1 MKFCDITIAYNESS
15 GGIRTYID
23 EKRRYLR
30 ERTDHDHLLIVP
42 GAEDAM
48 ERGERSTVVS
58 LAGPLLPGQDTY
70 RFFARPGRIRSVLLE
85 HRPDVV
91 ELGSYYLSPWAA
103 FAYRQRLRAAERDCV
118 IGCYFHTDVAEAYV
132 AAPLRGLAHGLLDDW
147 SEPLAS
153 LGERVAALL
162 ARGAERYIGT
172 VFANSDIAFAPS
184 PVQAERLRAYG
195 VEGAQVVPL
204 GVDLEL
210 FHPGRRSKAVRARH
224 GAGPG
229 TTVLFYAGRLS
240 TEKRVLMLIEALAR
254 LPSSFAACLWITGH
268 GPLAAEIA
276 AAARHIPALR
286 LLPYQRN
293 REDFARLLASADV
306 YVTAART
313 RPLRCRSSR
322 RRRRDCRSSGSLPGL
337 CMIGCR
343 KAWATSVPPTIPPPW
358 RTTSSWPQPSGR
370 PSVRGRGRTSR
381 RGSAGTTQSAGFLPA
396 MRKGWPGSEAGCR
409 RPRRE
414 GRAGRRRWL
423 GRCRSRQ

>member
-229 TTVLFYAGRLS
+229 TTVLVYAGRLS

-306 YVTAART
+306 YVTAGPHETFALSVIEAQAAGLPVVGVDAGALHDRVPEGLGYLGPADDPAAMADNIVLAAAERQAISARARAHVEARFGWDNT
-313 RPLRCRSSR
+313 IR
-322 RRRRDCRSSGSLPGL
+322 RLLACYEERLAGL
-337 CMIGCR
+337 
-343 KAWATSVPPTIPPPW
+343 
-358 RTTSSWPQPSGR
+358 
-370 PSVRGRGRTSR
+370 RGRLP
-381 RGSAGTTQSAGFLPA
+381 SAAP
-396 MRKGWPGSEAGCR
+396 
-409 RPRRE
+409 
-414 GRAGRRRWL
+414 
-423 GRCRSRQ
+423 

>member
-229 TTVLFYAGRLS
+229 TTVLVYAGRLS
-240 TEKRVLMLIEALAR
+240 TEKRVLMLIEALAH
-254 LPSSFAACLWITGH
+254 LSSDFRACLWITGH

-306 YVTAART
+306 YVTAGPHETFALSVIEAQAAGLPVVGVDAGALHDRVPEGLGYLGPTDDPAAMADNIVLAAAERQAISARARAHVEARFGWDNT
-313 RPLRCRSSR
+313 ICRLLACYEER
-322 RRRRDCRSSGSLPGL
+322 LAGL
-337 CMIGCR
+337 
-343 KAWATSVPPTIPPPW
+343 
-358 RTTSSWPQPSGR
+358 
-370 PSVRGRGRTSR
+370 RGRLP
-381 RGSAGTTQSAGFLPA
+381 SAAP
-396 MRKGWPGSEAGCR
+396 
-409 RPRRE
+409 
-414 GRAGRRRWL
+414 
-423 GRCRSRQ
+423 